1 MIFDRQL
8 LTDPNSR
15 PALRYKGLSI
25 KPEWV
30 VLHWTANEK
39 DGAGADAHQRYFA
52 NGAPGPRG
60 NLYTSAH
67 YVVDN
72 EKCIQLVP
80 DTEPAHH
87 VGDKPRTNALPIRQ
101 AILQVASGFTLNGVQ
116 HKSSAINANYAGV
129 IGLEMCVN
137 GGIQHPRFPVMRG
150 NAVFMAAYLL
160 RLHDLPT
167 ERLIRHYDVTG
178 KDCPKFMVNDTE
190 MYRFRDA
197 VHVCINAMK
206 GESVGRVTSKELN
219 VRSGPGTMHPVKYAL
234 EFGEPVLFVSGGPV
248 WQEYLPGAWINT
260 KFISA

>member
-1 MIFDRQL
+1 MIFNRQL

-39 DGAGADAHQRYFA
+39 DGAGADVHQRYFA
-52 NGAPGPRG
+52 NGAPSSKG
-60 NLYTSAH
+60 NLYTSVH
-67 YVVDN
+67 YLIDSA
-72 EKCIQLVP
+72 KCIQIVP

-87 VGDKPRTNALPIRQ
+87 VGDVPRTNALPIRQ
-101 AILQVASGFTLNGVQ
+101 AVIQVGKNT
-116 HKSSAINANYAGV
+116 NANYCGL

-167 ERLIRHYDVTG
+167 ERLIRHNDVTG
-178 KDCPKFMVNDTE
+178 KDCPKFLLKDSELDN
-190 MYRFRDA
+190 FRDA
-197 VHVCINAMK
+197 VQVCINAMR

-260 KFISA
+260 KYISA

>member
-1 MIFDRQL
+1 MIFNRQL

-52 NGAPGPRG
+52 NGAPSSKG
-60 NLYTSAH
+60 NLYTSVH
-67 YVVDN
+67 YLIDSA
-72 EKCIQLVP
+72 KCIQIVP

-87 VGDKPRTNALPIRQ
+87 VGDVPRTNALPIRDV
-101 AILQVASGFTLNGVQ
+101 IFDVNNGFSLNGIN
-116 HKSSAINANYAGV
+116 SAYRPVNINYCGL

-160 RLHDLPT
+160 RLHNLPT
-167 ERLIRHYDVTG
+167 ERIIRHYDITG
-178 KDCPKFMVNDTE
+178 KNCPKFLLKDSELDN
-190 MYRFRDA
+190 FRDA
-197 VHVCINAMK
+197 VQVCINAMR

-234 EFGEPVLFVSGGPV
+234 SFNEPVLFVNGGPV

-260 KFISA
+260 KFISV